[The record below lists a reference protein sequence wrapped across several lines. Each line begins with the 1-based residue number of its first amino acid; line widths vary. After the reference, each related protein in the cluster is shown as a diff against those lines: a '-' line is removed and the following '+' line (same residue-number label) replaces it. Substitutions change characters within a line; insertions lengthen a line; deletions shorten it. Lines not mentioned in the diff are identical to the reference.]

1 MDMERGLEG
10 EMPSAKLREIE
21 RGIVYERVVEV
32 ERSTEMRGGR
42 ERRILRGRE
51 MIRMMLKELKRE
63 RDQRGDVVKCWVWQL
78 HK

>member
-32 ERSTEMRGGR
+32 ERSTEIRGCR

-63 RDQRGDVVKCWVWQL
+63 IDQRGDVVKSWVWQL